1 MSAFRSGFVAVT
13 GRPNVGK
20 STLVNRLVGEKV
32 SIVTPRP
39 NTTRHAITGI
49 LERPGC
55 QVILVDTPG
64 LDMRARKLLNK
75 AMNRTISGAL
85 GGADL
90 GLLLV
95 PATGW
100 TAADDATLAQAQDSG
115 LPLVLVVTKIDLV
128 QPRERLLPLLRQ
140 YSTRADFAA
149 VVPVSARREDNLEA
163 LVEVMAR
170 LLPEGPALYPS
181 GSRTDRSP
189 AFRVGEV
196 IREKLMLALRE
207 ELPYGVAVEIQV
219 FEDKPGVGLVD
230 ATLWVERD
238 SQKGIVVGRGGETIK
253 AIGSSARRELEA
265 LFGKKFH
272 LELKVRVKRN
282 WADSERALQQFGYEG
297 QSP

>member
-1 MSAFRSGFVAVT
+1 MTGFRSGFVAVT

-49 LERPGC
+49 VERPDC

-64 LDMRARKLLNK
+64 LDLRARKLLNK

-100 TAADDATLAQAQDSG
+100 TAADDAILAQARDSG

-128 QPRERLLPLLRQ
+128 QPRERLVRPAEG
-140 YSTRADFAA
+140 AD
-149 VVPVSARREDNLEA
+149 
-163 LVEVMAR
+163 
-170 LLPEGPALYPS
+170 
-181 GSRTDRSP
+181 
-189 AFRVGEV
+189 
-196 IREKLMLALRE
+196 
-207 ELPYGVAVEIQV
+207 Q
-219 FEDKPGVGLVD
+219 
-230 ATLWVERD
+230 
-238 SQKGIVVGRGGETIK
+238 GR
-253 AIGSSARRELEA
+253 
-265 LFGKKFH
+265 
-272 LELKVRVKRN
+272 
-282 WADSERALQQFGYEG
+282 
-297 QSP
+297 